1 MSTYADM
8 VTPMVDTA
16 VSLIKSAEHAAVK
29 AVTTVRETV
38 NDRLP
43 DVDLPVAPGPRVDL
57 MDVVNVTF
65 DAAERLLEAQRDAYL
80 GLVKAARPA
89 PAPVRKA
96 A

>member
-1 MSTYADM
+1 
-8 VTPMVDTA
+8 
-16 VSLIKSAEHAAVK
+16 
-29 AVTTVRETV
+29 
-38 NDRLP
+38 
-43 DVDLPVAPGPRVDL
+43 
-57 MDVVNVTF
+57 VVNVTF